1 MKRLILVVG
10 LLGAIFSA
18 NALEVNYV
26 IKDENTKHAWVFY
39 HNYWDSDNALLLPY
53 NMPGYTFSLGVAA
66 PNSSRYL
73 PIKPDRPDTQI
84 DSISYEFYVN
94 CDYLRRLE
102 IPSTVKQIGK
112 VWFHMFYD
120 QVIEVR
126 RDRHE
131 TLLIRS
137 SLDSIFVDPDNEVYD
152 SRDSCNA
159 IIKTSTNTL
168 LVAGDHVKIPR
179 SVTKIGAGALRE
191 RVLPT
196 SIGYNIPDWIEEIG
210 EEAYMYSREY
220 MKNYYSKD
228 YKDTLVIPAS
238 VKKIGRRAY
247 YDSGFFHNVVIKGV
261 IDTIPEEAFAW
272 DLFSDYENMPW
283 IRHYENGRAGESIK
297 NVIIEGD
304 VKCIAKGAF
313 HYQELERLEL
323 LADVDSIGEFAFGIF
338 SIDEPKG
345 VVVCQSKIPPRCHE
359 TAFANWHTDE
369 KSVLVVPDELI
380 DLYKNA
386 PVWNEFEVVGFAS
399 VDGVLKDQAPVVEV
413 ARYDIHGRKLA
424 EPIKGINI
432 IQYSNGTIKKVV
444 ER

>member
-10 LLGAIFSA
+10 LLGAMFSA

-39 HNYWDSDNALLLPY
+39 HNYWGSDNALLLPY
-53 NMPGYTFSLGVAA
+53 DMPGYTFSLAYA
-66 PNSSRYL
+66 PLNDSQYL

-84 DSISYEFYVN
+84 DTISYDFYSH
-94 CDYLRRLE
+94 CTRLRRLE

-126 RDRHE
+126 RDRYE
-131 TLLIRS
+131 TLLHDYGV
-137 SLDSIFVDPDNEVYD
+137 DSIFVDPDNEVYD

-168 LVAGDHVKIPR
+168 LVAGDRVKIPR

-210 EEAYMYSREY
+210 EEAYMYSSEY

-247 YDSGFFHNVVIKGV
+247 YDSGFFHNVVIKGG

-272 DLFSDYENMPW
+272 DIFGDYENMPW
-283 IRHYENGRAGESIK
+283 IRHCENGRAEEYIK

-313 HYQELERLEL
+313 RYHKLERVEL
-323 LADVDSIGEFAFGIF
+323 NADVDSIGEYAFGITM
-338 SIDEPKG
+338 DTPKG

-413 ARYDIHGRKLA
+413 ARYDIHGRKLSA
-424 EPIKGINI
+424 PTKGVNI
-432 IQYSNGTIKKVV
+432 IQYSNGSVKKVV
-444 ER
+444 E

>member
-1 MKRLILVVG
+1 MKRFILVVG

-39 HNYWDSDNALLLPY
+39 HDYWDTHNGLLLPY
-53 NMPGYTFSLGVAA
+53 ELPGYTFSLAYA
-66 PNSSRYL
+66 PLNHSQYL

-84 DSISYEFYVN
+84 DTISYDFYSH
-94 CDYLRRLE
+94 CTRLRRLE

-126 RDRHE
+126 RDRYE
-131 TLLIRS
+131 TLLHDYGV
-137 SLDSIFVDPDNEVYD
+137 DSIFVDPDNEVYD

-168 LVAGDHVKIPR
+168 LVAGDRVKIPR

-196 SIGYNIPDWIEEIG
+196 SIGYNIPDWIDEIG

-220 MKNYYSKD
+220 MKSYYSKD

-238 VKKIGRRAY
+238 VKKIGRRAF
-247 YDSGFFHNVVIKGV
+247 YDSGLFHNVVFKGAL
-261 IDTIPEEAFAW
+261 DTIPEEAFTW
-272 DLFSDYENMPW
+272 DIFGDYENIPW
-283 IRHYENGRAGESIK
+283 ICHYENGRAEEYIK

-313 HYQELERLEL
+313 RYHKLERVEL
-323 LADVDSIGEFAFGIF
+323 LADVDSIGELAFGMF
-338 SIDEPKG
+338 NIDVPKG
-345 VVVCQSKIPPRCHE
+345 VVLCKSQIPPKCHE

-399 VDGVLKDQAPVVEV
+399 VEGVLKDQSPVVEV
-413 ARYDIHGRKLA
+413 ARYDIHGRKLSA
-424 EPIKGINI
+424 PTKGVNI
-432 IQYSNGTIKKVV
+432 IQYSNGSVKKVV
-444 ER
+444 E

>member
-39 HNYWDSDNALLLPY
+39 HNYWGSDNALLLPY
-53 NMPGYTFSLGVAA
+53 EMPGYTFSLAYA
-66 PNSSRYL
+66 PLNDSQYL

-84 DSISYEFYVN
+84 DTISYDFYSH
-94 CDYLRRLE
+94 CTRLRRLE

-126 RDRHE
+126 RDRYE
-131 TLLIRS
+131 TLLHDYGV
-137 SLDSIFVDPDNEVYD
+137 DSIFVDPDNEVYD

-168 LVAGDHVKIPR
+168 LVAGDRVKIPR

-191 RVLPT
+191 RELPT

-247 YDSGFFHNVVIKGV
+247 YNSGLFHNVVIKGV

-272 DLFSDYENMPW
+272 DIFGDYENMPW
-283 IRHYENGRAGESIK
+283 IRHSENGRAEEYIK

-313 HYQELERLEL
+313 RYHKLERVEL
-323 LADVDSIGEFAFGIF
+323 NADVDSIGELAFGLWGTGV
-338 SIDEPKG
+338 PKG
-345 VVVCQSKIPPRCHE
+345 LVVCQSKIPPKCHE
-359 TAFANWHTDE
+359 TAFANWHTEE

-399 VDGVLKDQAPVVEV
+399 VDGVLKDQSPVVEV
-413 ARYDIHGRKLA
+413 ARYDIYGRKLT
-424 EPIKGINI
+424 EPTKGINI